1 MIIEGKE
8 YEIRLKGET
17 YHCALDVTMHF
28 IGGKWKTVVLWYLRN
43 GRKRFSE
50 LKRHIPDITEKML
63 SLQLKQLE
71 ADGFIGKTIYP
82 EVPPRVEY
90 FLTEAGKTLLP
101 VLEVLARWGRE
112 KGDAEGEV
120 VEEKGFRQG
129 REKSGCQVR
138 RMPHRSTAV
147 VSGVTGVVAGV
158 RPCSPGSDTLGSRGN
173 TYLPN
178 SLHSS
183 SFNFRFPALCTS
195 VVVLLFRLLS
205 SVVKVGL

>member
-1 MIIEGKE
+1 MMIEGKE
-8 YEIRLKGET
+8 YEIRLKGQT

-90 FLTEAGKTLLP
+90 FLTDAGKTLLP

-112 KGDAEGEV
+112 KGNAEGET
-120 VEEKGFRQG
+120 VEK
-129 REKSGCQVR
+129 K
-138 RMPHRSTAV
+138 PLAK
-147 VSGVTGVVAGV
+147 AGKKA
-158 RPCSPGSDTLGSRGN
+158 
-173 TYLPN
+173 
-178 SLHSS
+178 
-183 SFNFRFPALCTS
+183 FA
-195 VVVLLFRLLS
+195 
-205 SVVKVGL
+205 K